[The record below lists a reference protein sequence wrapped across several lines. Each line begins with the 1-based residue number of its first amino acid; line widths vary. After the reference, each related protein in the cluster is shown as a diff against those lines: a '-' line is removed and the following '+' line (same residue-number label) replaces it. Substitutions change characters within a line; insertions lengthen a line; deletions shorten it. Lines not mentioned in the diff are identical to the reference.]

1 MKCLPNLLAQ
11 RRDVSVSGGE
21 GREYVCDVGDY
32 FKAQGLT
39 RPTLQLLHALLS
51 MEGSL
56 VKQVSGGE
64 KWTDSLQ
71 LLRLIAAPGMG
82 KVCCDSCDTCRQC
95 RAPVCAALQ

>member
-1 MKCLPNLLAQ
+1 MKRLPNLLAQ
-11 RRDVSVSGGE
+11 RRDVPVSGGA
-21 GREYVCDVGDY
+21 GKEYVCGVGDY

-51 MEGSL
+51 MEGSFA
-56 VKQVSGGE
+56 KQVSGEG

-82 KVCCDSCDTCRQC
+82 KVCCDTWRQ
-95 RAPVCAALQ
+95 